1 MRYKTKIAGIF
12 SILLVLLIN
21 PAYADVTSLKTDK
34 PVYKIEDKI
43 VFSGTSSEPGEVV
56 NVAFYNPDGIYI
68 IIKNGAVDSDG
79 NFSLIPIAAESIFSA
94 SGIYEAIAFAGTQP
108 KTNGTTIFLEYSDG
122 KISVAELFDLNLN
135 SIGSKNVD
143 EEKTLSFTVS
153 VTDPTIENLI
163 FSLEKNPPSG
173 ASIDPQ
179 TGKFTWTPTKAQGP
193 ASYIFDIVVNAG
205 SSEDREAITVSVNE
219 VTQPIPEPKSEP
231 EPKAEPK
238 PKEPEP
244 EKESKLPSFVDPNRD
259 PQYYIDRYSNEES
272 YKVWFDRNYPEIT
285 IYEAVGL
292 ENPEPEKA
300 LASFVDPNRDPQ
312 YYIDRYNNEES
323 YKVWFDRNYPEI
335 TIYEAVGLENPEPEK
350 ALASFVDP
358 NRDPQYYIDRY
369 NNEESYKVWFD
380 RNYPEIK
387 IYEAVGLPEP
397 DVGICGPGTKLVEGV
412 CKIVIEPNGGGCL
425 IATAAFG
432 TELAPQVQK
441 LREIRDNTLLET
453 NSGSAF
459 MTGFNEFYY
468 SFSPTIADWER
479 QNPTF
484 KEAVKLLI
492 TPLLTSLSILN
503 HVDIDSEAS
512 MLGYGIGI
520 IMMNV
525 GMYFIIPITVI
536 IKLKKRFHYI

>member
-1 MRYKTKIAGIF
+1 M
-12 SILLVLLIN
+12 
-21 PAYADVTSLKTDK
+21 
-34 PVYKIEDKI
+34 
-43 VFSGTSSEPGEVV
+43 
-56 NVAFYNPDGIYI
+56 
-68 IIKNGAVDSDG
+68 
-79 NFSLIPIAAESIFSA
+79 
-94 SGIYEAIAFAGTQP
+94 
-108 KTNGTTIFLEYSDG
+108 
-122 KISVAELFDLNLN
+122 
-135 SIGSKNVD
+135 
-143 EEKTLSFTVS
+143 
-153 VTDPTIENLI
+153 
-163 FSLEKNPPSG
+163 EKNPPSG

-219 VTQPIPEPKSEP
+219 VAQPIPEPKSEP

-244 EKESKLPSFVDPNRD
+244 EKESKPPSFVDPNRD

-272 YKVWFDRNYPEIT
+272 YKVWFDKNYPEIT

-323 YKVWFDRNYPEI
+323 YKVWFD
-335 TIYEAVGLENPEPEK
+335 K
-350 ALASFVDP
+350 
-358 NRDPQYYIDRY
+358 
-369 NNEESYKVWFD
+369 
-380 RNYPEIK
+380 NYPEIK
-387 IYEAVGLPEP
+387 IYEAVGLLEP

-453 NSGSAF
+453 NSGSTF

-525 GMYFIIPITVI
+525 GMYFIVPITVI

>member
-34 PVYKIEDKI
+34 SAYTIEDKI
-43 VFSGTSSEPGEVV
+43 VFSGIVSEPGELV
-56 NVAFYNPDGIYI
+56 NVVIDRPLEKSFLRSGISKSDGSFSLFAINVDELFLHPGSYEATAFTNTQPIA
-68 IIKNGAVDSDG
+68 NGAK
-79 NFSLIPIAAESIFSA
+79 IF
-94 SGIYEAIAFAGTQP
+94 F
-108 KTNGTTIFLEYSDG
+108 EYSND
-122 KISVAELFDLNLN
+122 KISVIELFDLNLN
-135 SIGSKNVD
+135 PIGNKNVD

-179 TGKFTWTPTKAQGP
+179 TGKFTWTPTEAQGP
-193 ASYIFDIVVNAG
+193 ASYILYIVVNAG
-205 SSEDREAITVSVNE
+205 SSEDRETIIVSVNE

-238 PKEPEP
+238 PKEPVP
-244 EKESKLPSFVDPNRD
+244 EKESKMPSFVDTSRD

-272 YKVWFDRNYPEIT
+272 YKAWFDKNYPEIT

-300 LASFVDPNRDPQ
+300 LASFVDLNRDPQ
-312 YYIDRYNNEES
+312 YYIDRYSNEES
-323 YKVWFDRNYPEI
+323 YKAWFDKNYPEI
-335 TIYEAVGLENPEPEK
+335 T
-350 ALASFVDP
+350 
-358 NRDPQYYIDRY
+358 
-369 NNEESYKVWFD
+369 
-380 RNYPEIK
+380 

-412 CKIVIEPNGGGCL
+412 CKIVKEPNGGGCL

-453 NSGSAF
+453 NSGSVF

-484 KEAVKLLI
+484 KEAIKLLI
-492 TPLLTSLSILN
+492 TPLLMSLSILN

-512 MLGYGIGI
+512 MLGYGISI
-520 IMMNV
+520 IIMNV
-525 GMYFIIPITVI
+525 GMYFIVPITAI